1 MRIST
6 SWLYQSGLNGIL
18 GQQSS
23 LAETQLQLATGKR
36 INNPSDDPVGA
47 ARLQDIQRGVA
58 QQDVFI
64 DNIGRARQ
72 RLAAEETTLS
82 SVGNTVQRVR
92 ELAVQA
98 ASDSVDDGSRAMIAT
113 ELRQRV
119 DELVALANSQDGD
132 GQFMFAGSRSGAR
145 PFVASG
151 DTVAYAGDGVRRE
164 LTIGPG
170 TTIADGDTGDAV
182 FMRIRDGNGTVE
194 ARADAGNTGS
204 GVIELGSTTDPTAWT
219 GDSYTLEFTAADAWE
234 VRDSGGAVV
243 ASGAY
248 EAGAEIAFSGVS
260 LAVSGAPDAGDEF
273 TVAPAGNI
281 SLFDTVID
289 LAEVLEQAPATE
301 AQRTQR
307 RQVIEDSLVRLDN
320 VENHLL
326 QFQADIGGRL
336 NTLDDFEEAQED
348 VKLGLQSLA
357 SEIRDLDYA
366 QAISRMQQQMV
377 ALEAAQQSYVR
388 IQGLS
393 LFDYIR

>member
-18 GQQSS
+18 GQQSN
-23 LAETQLQLATGKR
+23 LAETQLRLASGKR

-64 DNIGRARQ
+64 ENIDRARQ
-72 RLAAEETTLS
+72 RLAAEETALS
-82 SVGNTVQRVR
+82 SVGNAVQRVR

-98 ASDSVDDGSRAMIAT
+98 ASDSVDDDSRAMIAT

-132 GQFMFAGSRSGAR
+132 GQFMFAGSRSGAT

-151 DTVAYAGDGVRRE
+151 GTVAYVGDSVRRE

-170 TTIADGDTGDAV
+170 TTMADGDTGDAV

-194 ARADAGNTGS
+194 ARADGANTGS
-204 GVIELGSTTDPTAWT
+204 GVIDLGSRTDPTSWT
-219 GDSYTLEFTAADAWE
+219 GDTYTLEFTAADAWE
-234 VRDSGGAVV
+234 VRDSGGIVV

-248 EAGAEIAFSGVS
+248 ESGAEIAFSGVS
-260 LAVSGAPDAGDEF
+260 LEISGEPDAGDEF
-273 TVAPAGNI
+273 TIAPAGNI

-289 LAEVLEQAPATE
+289 LAEVLEQAPANE

-307 RQVIEDSLVRLDN
+307 RQAIEDSLVRLDN
-320 VENHLL
+320 AESHLL
-326 QFQADIGGRL
+326 RFQADIGGRL
-336 NTLDDFEEAQED
+336 NTLDDFGDAQED

-393 LFDYIR
+393 LFNYIR